1 MSAALQQGK
10 GASYR
15 DILRASALIG
25 GSTLVGVAV
34 GIVRVKALALLLGTA
49 GFGLYAT
56 YMAIL
61 ELARSVAQ
69 FGMNAS
75 GVREIAAGAARG
87 DTTSLARTARVLLR
101 CVVVCGLIGAAL
113 LAALA
118 PWVSTLSFGSDA
130 YAGGISALALAVLF
144 GVVTGGY
151 GALLQ
156 GLRRVG
162 DVARIAIHGAVLG
175 TVCAVALV
183 AWLGAAGVV
192 PALVAS
198 AGMSLLVSWHYGRQV
213 PLADVTL
220 SPRQTLLEARS
231 LLKLGLA
238 FLASG
243 LLTMGAA
250 YAVRVFIV
258 RSVGLEEAGLYGAA
272 WTLGGLYV
280 GFILQAIGTDFYP
293 RLVAAAHDD
302 ALNNRLVNEQAEV
315 GLLLALPGVLATL
328 GLAPLVLTLFYSAA
342 FADAADTLRWICLG
356 MALRVFTFP
365 LGYISIARNRQRLFF
380 AMDLTWTVANVAL
393 SWWGIERWGAS
404 GAGLAFF
411 ASYVLHAAIVLL
423 VARRLTGFRW
433 SPSCAR
439 IAAGCGALVATAFAT
454 GMTLMPAWSLAAG
467 ALVTLVGSAI
477 SARVL
482 LRLVPS
488 DQLPSALRWLHNRSR
503 G

>member
-1 MSAALQQGK
+1 VSALQQGA
-10 GASYR
+10 GGSYR
-15 DILRASALIG
+15 EILRASALIG
-25 GSTLVGVAV
+25 GSTLVGVAI
-34 GIVRVKALALLLGTA
+34 GILRVKALALLLGTA

-56 YMAIL
+56 YMAIV
-61 ELARSVAQ
+61 ELARNVAQ

-75 GVREIAAGAARG
+75 GVREIAAAAARG

-101 CVVVCGLIGAAL
+101 CVLVCGLIGAAL

-118 PWVSTLSFGSDA
+118 PWVSELTFGSNA
-130 YAGGISALALAVLF
+130 HAGGLSALALAVLF
-144 GVVTGGY
+144 GVVAGGY

-162 DVARIAIHGAVLG
+162 DVARVAIHGALLG
-175 TVCAVALV
+175 ALCAVALV

-198 AGMSLLVSWHYGRQV
+198 AAMSLLVSWHYGRQV
-213 PLADVTL
+213 PLADVPL
-220 SPRQTLLEARS
+220 SPRQTLREARA
-231 LLKLGLA
+231 LLTLGLA

-250 YAVRVFIV
+250 YAVRVLIV

-280 GFILQAIGTDFYP
+280 GFILQALGTDFYP

-328 GLAPLVLTLFYSAA
+328 GLAPLVLTVFYSAA
-342 FADAADTLRWICLG
+342 FADAAHTLRWICLG

-365 LGYISIARNRQRLFF
+365 LGYIAVARNRQRLFF
-380 AMDLTWTVANVAL
+380 AMDLAWTVANVAL

-411 ASYVLHAAIVLL
+411 ASYVLHATIVLP

-433 SPSCAR
+433 SQSCAR
-439 IAAGCGALVATAFAT
+439 TAAGCAALVATAFAT
-454 GMTLMPAWSLAAG
+454 GMILSPGWSLAAG
-467 ALVTLVGSAI
+467 ALIALVGSAI

-482 LRLVPS
+482 LRLVPP
-488 DQLPSALRWLHNRSR
+488 DQLPRALRSLRNRSR